1 MRALALKESF
11 DAFWQYESPRWA
23 GWFLNKWY
31 TRAMCS
37 KLAPMNKFVG
47 TSRNHEDLLMNYFK
61 AGKLYSSGIV
71 EGLNL
76 QILLKNSKIV

>member
-1 MRALALKESF
+1 MRARVA
-11 DAFWQYESPRWA
+11 R
-23 GWFLNKWY
+23 WFLKKWC

-47 TSRNHEDLLMNYFK
+47 TLRNHEDLLMNYFTV
-61 AGKLYSSGIV
+61 GKLYSSGIV

-76 QILLKNSKIV
+76 QILLKISKIV